1 MEGLFL
7 YLSVKTKYMKK
18 SKILETDRLLIRPT
32 NVDDAAFIL
41 ELLNTPKWISFIGDR
56 NLQTVEDA
64 QNYIKD
70 RMLPQLEKLG
80 FSNNSVILKD
90 GNKKIGVCGLYCRGN
105 SLDELELGFALLPEF
120 EQKGLGNESTAR
132 LIEFGFT
139 NLPTQRIKA
148 ITNFYNLDSQKL
160 LQKLG
165 FSFVRDEI
173 EDNGE
178 EVKVYLLNKNS

>member
-1 MEGLFL
+1 M
-7 YLSVKTKYMKK
+7 
-18 SKILETDRLLIRPT
+18 
-32 NVDDAAFIL
+32 
-41 ELLNTPKWISFIGDR
+41 
-56 NLQTVEDA
+56 
-64 QNYIKD
+64 
-70 RMLPQLEKLG
+70 
-80 FSNNSVILKD
+80 
-90 GNKKIGVCGLYCRGN
+90 
-105 SLDELELGFALLPEF
+105 
-120 EQKGLGNESTAR
+120 GNESTAR

-165 FSFVRDEI
+165 FSFVKDEI